1 MHIYIL
7 TLVAVLLMRAWL
19 RFLYYV
25 CVCQKKAQAQI
36 FVTKTGF
43 HVLGIGDTASH
54 FLAII
59 NIACSNAVRP
69 GIFFYN
75 LAH

>member
-1 MHIYIL
+1 M
-7 TLVAVLLMRAWL
+7 
-19 RFLYYV
+19 
-25 CVCQKKAQAQI
+25 CVKKKAQAQI

-43 HVLGIGDTASH
+43 YVLGIGDTASH

-69 GIFFYN
+69 GIFFTIWRIN
-75 LAH
+75 NDDGNNISFWLVLFLRLRDQG

>member
-1 MHIYIL
+1 
-7 TLVAVLLMRAWL
+7 MRAWL
-19 RFLYYV
+19 RFLYT

-43 HVLGIGDTASH
+43 YVLGIGDTASH
-54 FLAII
+54 LLAII

-69 GIFFYN
+69 GIFLQFGA
-75 LAH
+75 LIMMMAIISVFG